1 MIKSV
6 KPCGTTGQN
15 LVGLWR
21 PSFTR
26 VDQKLYL
33 YGGGGHVTNDLHVLD
48 LVTMNWDCVLAQDG
62 VPPTKRYGHTAVLW
76 DQYIIIF
83 GGSNE
88 YLEYRDDVIVFSL
101 KTKVWSRPDIKGEV
115 PARYLH
121 SATVYK
127 NKMYVYGGFAKDSK
141 RTYVLEEMRML
152 NLETWTWSEAYQVPA
167 RYNHSASLI
176 GNKLW
181 IYAGK
186 DEAGQTVS
194 DLHSIDL
201 DTLKVL
207 PHIGITGKVVLLKSQ
222 HFSESIGNQL
232 VVFGKYLNEF
242 TGTSLYGLWIMDLE
256 QLEWRKLDID
266 HCLEDGVWNYF
277 TIVSKQHQR
286 SIEYGP
292 DDCLMDTSDDRDDGG
307 SAPSLIFLGN
317 TEKER
322 PQPYDH
328 FRDVLSIN
336 VELLGVFQ
344 IPPSTLQSHMSLMLN
359 NEEFSDFCIISKSSA
374 QKIHVHRMVL
384 SSRWP
389 HFRNMHAS
397 GMIESTRGSI
407 VLPEPYPVVYAF
419 LKFLYTD
426 SVDTRLDY
434 SIVCEVMIMANMYL
448 LERLKKL
455 CASILHK
462 HHLHI
467 DTCVRIFQAACVSQE
482 HGLKKLSQEFIFR
495 HCGAVMKTD
504 DWMLMWSQSDG
515 SGAQRAA
522 LEEFIDGIPDEAS
535 LEVSSNQRPNS
546 YAESAPFEPSLRKEL

>member
-1 MIKSV
+1 MIRSV
-6 KPCGTTGQN
+6 KPCSTTGQN

-62 VPPTKRYGHTAVLW
+62 VAPTKRYGHTAVLW
-76 DQYIIIF
+76 DQHIIIF

-88 YLEYRDDVIVFSL
+88 YLEYRNDVIVFSL
-101 KTKVWSRPDIKGEV
+101 KTRVWSRPDIKGEV

-141 RTYVLEEMRML
+141 RTYVLDEMRML
-152 NLETWTWSEAYQVPA
+152 NLETWTWSEAFHVPA

-176 GNKLW
+176 ENKLW

-277 TIVSKQHQR
+277 TIVSKHQAE
-286 SIEYGP
+286 SGSNSSCTDIAK
-292 DDCLMDTSDDRDDGG
+292 SDRDDGG
-307 SAPSLIFLGN
+307 SGPSLVFLGN
-317 TEKER
+317 TEKDR

-328 FRDVLSIN
+328 FRDVLSIS
-336 VELLGVFQ
+336 VEYLGIFQ
-344 IPPSTLQSHMSLMLN
+344 IPPSTLQTHMSMMLD
-359 NEEFSDFCIISKSSA
+359 NEEFSDFSIVSKGSL

-397 GMIESTRGSI
+397 GMIESTRGSMI
-407 VLPEPYPVVYAF
+407 LPEPYPVVYAF

-426 SVDTRLDY
+426 TVDAKLDFA
-434 SIVCEVMIMANMYL
+434 IVCDVMIMANIYL

-462 HHLHI
+462 HHLQV

-495 HCGAVMKTD
+495 HCGAVMKTEE
-504 DWMLMWSQSDG
+504 WLLMWSQSEG

-522 LEEFIDGIPDEAS
+522 LEEFIEGIPEEAS
-535 LEVSSNQRPNS
+535 LELSPHSQQSGYGSEP
-546 YAESAPFEPSLRKEL
+546 APFEPSLRKEL